1 MCKQQLKR
9 EKVETPQGKIVKYCG
24 KIVMVYYVKMFHLC
38 TQYKL

>member
-9 EKVETPQGKIVKYCG
+9 EKVETPQGKIV
-24 KIVMVYYVKMFHLC
+24 MVYYVKMLHLC

>member
-9 EKVETPQGKIVKYCG
+9 EMVETPQGKIVKGCG
-24 KIVMVYYVKMFHLC
+24 KIVMVYYVKMLHLC

>member
-9 EKVETPQGKIVKYCG
+9 EKVETPQGKIAKYCG
-24 KIVMVYYVKMFHLC
+24 KIVMVYYVKMLHLC